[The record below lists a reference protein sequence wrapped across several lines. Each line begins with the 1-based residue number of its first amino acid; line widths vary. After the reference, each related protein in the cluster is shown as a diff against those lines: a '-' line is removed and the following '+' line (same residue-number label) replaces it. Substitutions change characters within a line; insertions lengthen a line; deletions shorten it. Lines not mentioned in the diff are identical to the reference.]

1 MMMSFIVNIG
11 GSMIKDNRIELSKKM
26 RADYREKYMNNLLE
40 HIKKELVSKDLDLK
54 NYLVECYNKGVYV
67 CEFDVD
73 IDTDFITHINLADNG
88 YTSIKD
94 MFLENQYK
102 GFLATIN
109 NYIIE
114 KFNLQGCIDSIKSYI
129 MKRETI
135 EESAYSEYTYID
147 EYLHTEIIFKD

>member
-1 MMMSFIVNIG
+1 MSN
-11 GSMIKDNRIELSKKM
+11 KENRVELSKKL
-26 RADYREKYMNNLLE
+26 RAEYRERYIHNLIE
-40 HIKKELVSKDLDLK
+40 NIKKELVSKDLDLK

-67 CEFDVD
+67 CEFDVN
-73 IDTDFITHINLADNG
+73 IDTDFITHISLADNG

-114 KFNLQGCIDSIKSYI
+114 KFNLQCCIDSIKSYI
-129 MKRETI
+129 RKRETI
-135 EESAYSEYTYID
+135 EEGEYSEYTYID

>member
-1 MMMSFIVNIG
+1 MSN
-11 GSMIKDNRIELSKKM
+11 KENRVELSKKM
-26 RADYREKYMNNLLE
+26 RADYREKYTHNLLE
-40 HIKKELVSKDLDLK
+40 HIKKELVNKDVDLK
-54 NYLVECYNKGVYV
+54 NYLIECYNKGVYV

-73 IDTDFITHINLADNG
+73 IDTDYITHINSADNG

-102 GFLATIN
+102 AFLATIN
-109 NYIIE
+109 NFIIE
-114 KFNLQGCIDSIKSYI
+114 EFNLQGCIDSIKSYI

-135 EESAYSEYTYID
+135 EESAYSEYTYIE

>member
-1 MMMSFIVNIG
+1 MSN
-11 GSMIKDNRIELSKKM
+11 KENRVELSKKM
-26 RADYREKYMNNLLE
+26 RADYRERYINNLIE
-40 HIKKELVSKDLDLK
+40 HIKIELVSKDLDLK

-73 IDTDFITHINLADNG
+73 IDTTFISHINLADNG

-94 MFLENQYK
+94 MFLDNQYK

-109 NYIIE
+109 NFIIE

-135 EESAYSEYTYID
+135 EESAYTEYTYIS

>member
-1 MMMSFIVNIG
+1 MMNFIVNIG
-11 GSMIKDNRIELSKKM
+11 GSMIKDNRLELSKKM
-26 RADYREKYMNNLLE
+26 RADYREKYMYNLLE
-40 HIKKELVSKDLDLK
+40 HIKKELVSKNLDLK
-54 NYLVECYNKGVYV
+54 SYLVECYNKGVYV

-114 KFNLQGCIDSIKSYI
+114 NFNLQGCVDSIKSYI
-129 MKRETI
+129 RKRETI
-135 EESAYSEYTYID
+135 EESAYSEYTYIE

>member
-1 MMMSFIVNIG
+1 MSN
-11 GSMIKDNRIELSKKM
+11 KENRVELSKKL
-26 RADYREKYMNNLLE
+26 RAEYRERYIHNLIE
-40 HIKKELVSKDLDLK
+40 NIKKELVSKDLDLK

-67 CEFDVD
+67 CEFDVN
-73 IDTDFITHINLADNG
+73 IDTDFITHISLADNG

-129 MKRETI
+129 RKRETI
-135 EESAYSEYTYID
+135 EEGEYSEYTYID

>member
-1 MMMSFIVNIG
+1 MSN
-11 GSMIKDNRIELSKKM
+11 KENRVELSKKM
-26 RADYREKYMNNLLE
+26 RADYRERYINNLIE
-40 HIKKELVSKDLDLK
+40 HIKIELVSKDLDLK

-73 IDTDFITHINLADNG
+73 IDTTFISHINLADNG

-129 MKRETI
+129 IKE
-135 EESAYSEYTYID
+135 
-147 EYLHTEIIFKD
+147 KQ

>member
-1 MMMSFIVNIG
+1 MSN
-11 GSMIKDNRIELSKKM
+11 KENRVELSKKL
-26 RADYREKYMNNLLE
+26 RADYRERYIHNLIE
-40 HIKKELVSKDLDLK
+40 NIKKELVSKDLDLK

-67 CEFDVD
+67 CEFDVN

-114 KFNLQGCIDSIKSYI
+114 KFNLQGCIESIKSYI

-135 EESAYSEYTYID
+135 EESAYSEYTYIE